1 MFVSKN
7 RGTVIAKGLK
17 IVGCVTAEGLI
28 EVNGQI
34 DGEIHCTSLI
44 ISRGAHV
51 SGTIS
56 ADCVVVNGQVEGPI
70 QGGEV
75 ILKSQSHVAGDIH
88 SRSLA
93 IECGASPL
101 SAHASLVAV
110 DGTPNSGVIFL
121 YEAMLEFELA
131 EGADKIWVEPH
142 NAASILDS
150 SHRRLLRR
158 CTG

>member
-1 MFVSKN
+1 MFASKN

-17 IVGCVTAEGLI
+17 IVGSVTAEGLI

-51 SGTIS
+51 SGTIT
-56 ADCVVVNGQVEGPI
+56 ADRVVVNGQVEGPI

-75 ILKSQSHVAGDIH
+75 LLKSQSHVAGDIH

-93 IECGASPL
+93 IECGAQF
-101 SAHASLVAV
+101 
-110 DGTPNSGVIFL
+110 DGRSTQIQDKGRETAKRARPEITQ
-121 YEAMLEFELA
+121 AA
-131 EGADKIWVEPH
+131 E
-142 NAASILDS
+142 
-150 SHRRLLRR
+150 
-158 CTG
+158 